1 VLQRP
6 TTIRLLPEPSGI
18 VTYKFHN
25 GRDTLVLTTHI
36 GLRTTSFAYGC
47 FVLVVALGTLA
58 FERVTVR
65 HEQVAV

>member
-25 GRDTLVLTTHI
+25 GRDTLRFTSDYKTAHMVTRRVRR
-36 GLRTTSFAYGC
+36 RTSVHAFPR
-47 FVLVVALGTLA
+47 GTELMA
-58 FERVTVR
+58 KTGRSR
-65 HEQVAV
+65 W